1 MMDGEDTHAVS
12 TFRQFL
18 YNNKPLFYAANK
30 HWVENGPTHE

>member
-18 YNNKPLFYAANK
+18 YNKPLFYAANK